1 MRARSTTSCTSTRRR
16 CLSCQSP
23 NSTNCAIAD
32 ELQFQIVHQV
42 EELWMKLIAY
52 TLLDIDDYLQQE
64 NTNRVLTLFRRVHT
78 AQRLMIQQI
87 ALLEIMSP
95 KEYQDIRKRL
105 GNGSGQES
113 PGFRVLLKMYQPIWN
128 SFKEHYLDK
137 HGLTLEKIYDSEYS
151 HGDAYVVAEALAE
164 FDELFQ
170 KFRYEHMQLIHRTI
184 GFGSKSLKG
193 RPVEILEEGMRHKFF
208 PGAVGDSRRDDGP
221 VGRGVRRKARSAG
234 RASLSPATR
243 QSGREFGGSR
253 RGNRGAARRRR
264 FPTLST
270 SPMKDGVIAGDV
282 GSNHVARQVD
292 QRVFQQRNAGFASSG
307 SGCPVGLRLRAS
319 LPPARNI
326 ARWVADLP

>member
-1 MRARSTTSCTSTRRR
+1 LC
-16 CLSCQSP
+16 
-23 NSTNCAIAD
+23 NAD

-52 TLLDIDDYLQQE
+52 TLLDIDDYLQQH

-78 AQRLMIQQI
+78 AQRLMTQQI

-95 KEYQDIRKRL
+95 REYQDIRKRL

-113 PGFRVLLKMYQPIWN
+113 PGFRVLLKMYQPIWA

-137 HGLTLEKIYDSEYS
+137 QGLTLEKVYDSEYS
-151 HGDAYVVAEALAE
+151 HNDAYMVAEALAE

-208 PGAVGDSRRDDGP
+208 PELWEIRGEMTDKWGAVYGTKRDP
-221 VGRGVRRKARSAG
+221 
-234 RASLSPATR
+234 L
-243 QSGREFGGSR
+243 GG
-253 RGNRGAARRRR
+253 
-264 FPTLST
+264 
-270 SPMKDGVIAGDV
+270 
-282 GSNHVARQVD
+282 HH
-292 QRVFQQRNAGFASSG
+292 
-307 SGCPVGLRLRAS
+307 
-319 LPPARNI
+319 
-326 ARWVADLP
+326 

>member
-1 MRARSTTSCTSTRRR
+1 MVFVGSARGIAVNREQFYTMMGGEGTLDYELYLNTKTL
-16 CLSCQSP
+16 LSCQSP
-23 NSTNCAIAD
+23 YHELCNRD

-87 ALLEIMSP
+87 GLLEIMSP

-128 SFKEHYLDK
+128 SFQQNYLDK
-137 HGLTLEKIYDSEYS
+137 HGLSLEKIYDSQYS

-193 RPVEILEEGMRHKFF
+193 RPVEILEDGMRHKFF
-208 PGAVGDSRRDDGP
+208 PGLWEIRGEMTDRWGAVYGEKRDP
-221 VGRGVRRKARSAG
+221 
-234 RASLSPATR
+234 L
-243 QSGREFGGSR
+243 GG
-253 RGNRGAARRRR
+253 
-264 FPTLST
+264 
-270 SPMKDGVIAGDV
+270 
-282 GSNHVARQVD
+282 HH
-292 QRVFQQRNAGFASSG
+292 
-307 SGCPVGLRLRAS
+307 
-319 LPPARNI
+319 
-326 ARWVADLP
+326 